1 MATMMKRF
9 GGMLKATA
17 TKMKRYGGANDKGEE
32 EEEEGQSEARYTHS
46 EWSLRK
52 KKGAG
57 RIDGWE
63 R

>member
-32 EEEEGQSEARYTHS
+32 EEEEGQSEAR
-46 EWSLRK
+46 
-52 KKGAG
+52 
-57 RIDGWE
+57 
-63 R
+63 